1 MVGGVYKS
9 LPALAWFAR
18 TASINLYSTLGRH
31 YSILFQGGC
40 FFAIRSFVFTISA
53 IQFLGVDVLLTLTQ
67 PTALVQYQLNA
78 VRSTGIP
85 TVGLVFDLAALHNT
99 YTYAFLCVG
108 QSSRL
113 FVFFLRLFV
122 NFFSYRA

>member
-1 MVGGVYKS
+1 M
-9 LPALAWFAR
+9 
-18 TASINLYSTLGRH
+18 GRH

-40 FFAIRSFVFTISA
+40 FFAIRSFVFTIAA
-53 IQFLGVDVLLTLTQ
+53 IQFLGVDVLLALTK
-67 PTALVQYQLNA
+67 PTPLVKYQLNV

-85 TVGLVFDLAALHNT
+85 TVGLVFDLATLHGV

-113 FVFFLRLFV
+113 FVFFLRLFIS
-122 NFFSYRA
+122 FFSSRL